1 MNLAFFNVS
10 EKRLAENAQVTSC
23 KHTIAENEDSC
34 TIIGYGIPDDAET
47 FGFFDREGEFQ
58 LFAEQ
63 TRQENQITGEVQ
75 VYGENAVVELIGE
88 QPIRDIRPTNTT
100 AGNALR
106 QALSGTRWKAGN
118 VIDTETRSTRWFYI
132 SPYAALKDI
141 EAVWGVRCVPRYIV
155 GTSGIVERLI
165 DIVSQTP
172 VWRGKRFEIDRD
184 LLTAMTEKD
193 RRNVVTAIV
202 GRGKGEATG
211 DGYGRRIDFS
221 DVTWSRSNGDPADKP
236 QGQDY
241 IEDPEATALYG
252 IGGKR
257 ARFAVVNFDDVEDP
271 AELLRLSY
279 ETLQKYSIPI
289 LSGKMSASAMNEIGF
304 PHYIARYG
312 EAVAFVAG
320 RLRARSQIVKVVREY
335 AATNS
340 DQIEFGAITR
350 TLSGRLASVEGRLD
364 GVSVK
369 AEAGAEIVKKNETL
383 IDGYIDT
390 MKTQILSSGT
400 SISTDPA
407 DGGLVLTSDNGHA
420 AVKITGSGIL
430 ISNEKDIAG
439 AWKWELAMNGDGLVA
454 DSVTTGVL
462 KTAAVTI
469 LGTDRFFWDSASICA
484 IDPDDSNRQIRFGL
498 YDGQNYGIGYTLDGG
513 ATWRS
518 AIDFDGVKFA
528 AGTVSYE
535 SMSADFREKFDAA
548 IQDIGENAEKA
559 LAAQTAADAAQ
570 AAADAAAAQASG
582 LESRV
587 TSVESKIS
595 PEAIVDS
602 IITVEKY
609 KENVTQIAAE
619 QAQTAKDAADQ
630 AAADAAEAAG
640 IASEKGR
647 VWFQTTAPT
656 GSEQDLW
663 IDTTGGANTPKRW
676 DGTAWVAVTDQTA
689 IDAANKAASAQAAA
703 DAAQA
708 AADAAAAQASGLESR
723 VTSVES
729 KISPEAIV
737 DSIITVEKY
746 KENVTQIAAEQA
758 QTAKDAADQ
767 AAADA
772 AEAAG
777 IASEKGRVWFQTTA
791 PTGSE
796 QDLWIDTTGGANTPK
811 RWDGTA
817 WVAVTD
823 QTAIDAANKAASA
836 QAAADA
842 AQATAGA
849 AQDKANALES
859 RVASA
864 ESKIT
869 PEAIVNTV
877 RESVT
882 YQSDFDGGENLLRNG
897 DFTNGFAYWY
907 PTNWSD
913 STEYYSYIH
922 PKGTAWEWADESV
935 YTAYATCT
943 GTTGNFGFM
952 TEGTRVQPGKTYT
965 VSAYVAGHRIGTA
978 AIFVYNIDSGELQEV
993 THADYQ
999 IGAGGNRLASYTKI
1013 KLTFQ
1018 TPNCSTIRIYF
1029 LANSTEEAASVA
1041 ASYLWITQV
1050 KLEEGTKATSFSPN
1064 PEDVYEKISSA
1075 VSQNASQWRAE
1086 FNRVGLAGAQT
1097 GITQIDETGLTVT
1110 HSNIGAYTKISA
1122 DGMRLFDSTWR
1133 LLGGLFANGGR
1144 IYSGVQTLMNPAQP
1158 NFRVSVAPDDIGG
1171 EQSGLH
1177 FIINDQNVGI
1187 ISAFHDGSSGG
1198 MRFDLSGQLGLYQG
1212 DLRINGRSGITIET
1226 GGDVTFYFMGYDYA
1240 GSYTQLHLTMS
1251 EIWYSV
1257 AKDLS

>member
-708 AADAAAAQASGLESR
+708 
-723 VTSVES
+723 
-729 KISPEAIV
+729 
-737 DSIITVEKY
+737 
-746 KENVTQIAAEQA
+746 
-758 QTAKDAADQ
+758 
-767 AAADA
+767 
-772 AEAAG
+772 
-777 IASEKGRVWFQTTA
+777 
-791 PTGSE
+791 
-796 QDLWIDTTGGANTPK
+796 
-811 RWDGTA
+811 
-817 WVAVTD
+817 
-823 QTAIDAANKAASA
+823 
-836 QAAADA
+836 
-842 AQATAGA
+842 TAGA